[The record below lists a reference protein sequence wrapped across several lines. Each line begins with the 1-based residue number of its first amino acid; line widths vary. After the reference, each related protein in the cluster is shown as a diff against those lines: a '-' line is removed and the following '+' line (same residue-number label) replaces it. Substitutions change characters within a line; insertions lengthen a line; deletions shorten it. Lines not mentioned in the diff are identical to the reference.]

1 MSPRC
6 FLAGLAA
13 LAGALACGVERPSPP
28 PAPAVAPEATRELGH
43 EPSAPA
49 SAPAPA
55 PEPTAP
61 ARAAGPATPRIPA
74 APDEAAST
82 VPLERLLSLPP
93 YRKPDAPDLAELL
106 RRHAAAAPG
115 DPAAA
120 SPSRLRFDLHRRTEA
135 PVERSDL
142 KREQVDAGVAV
153 EVGGD
158 ARLRGGVRVQRDT
171 TAAAEPTLDTAPS
184 IGIEKRF

>member
-1 MSPRC
+1 MSARS
-6 FLAGLAA
+6 FVARLAA
-13 LAGALACGVERPSPP
+13 LAGALACGVEAPSPP
-28 PAPAVAPEATRELGH
+28 PAPAVAPEEAREPTH

-55 PEPTAP
+55 LEPTAP
-61 ARAAGPATPRIPA
+61 ARAAGPPMPTTPA
-74 APDEAAST
+74 APDDSAAPI
-82 VPLERLLSLPP
+82 PLDRLLALPP
-93 YRKPDAPDLAELL
+93 YRKPDTPDLAELL

-115 DPAAA
+115 DSAAA
-120 SPSRLRFDLHRRTEA
+120 SPSRLRFDLHRRTHT

-153 EVGGD
+153 SVGD
-158 ARLRGGVRVQRDT
+158 DTSLRGGVRVQRDT
-171 TAAAEPTLDTAPS
+171 AEAAAPTLDTAPS